1 MQNKYGSRTG
11 GSWGGNNSK
20 SDKAPKGKQTNN
32 MPAPVK
38 AVPLPADYVD
48 EAERVMQEL
57 MKDWNRITTSKL
69 RNFLALITDI
79 YNAESLSNYEQLLSA
94 SQAKLMRLRV
104 KIVYDAGREQ
114 TVKTFVQKSHLL
126 EYIKDVGTDRN
137 KLIQLAHYMEALVA
151 YHKYLGGKEN

>member
-1 MQNKYGSRTG
+1 MRG
-11 GSWGGNNSK
+11 
-20 SDKAPKGKQTNN
+20 
-32 MPAPVK
+32 
-38 AVPLPADYVD
+38 
-48 EAERVMQEL
+48 VM
-57 MKDWNRITTSKL
+57 DDNDRITTSKI

-79 YNAESLSNYEQLLSA
+79 YNAESLSNDEQLLSA

-114 TVKTFVQKSHLL
+114 AVKTFVQKSHLL